1 MNIKKITTITAL
13 TIVTIIAA
21 IIVINIVAA
30 LFTTNGALNGIWMVS
45 LVAVLLVLGVM
56 SLDKAPNEDS
66 SHAPN

>member
-21 IIVINIVAA
+21 IIVITIIAA

-45 LVAVLLVLGVM
+45 LVAVLLVMGVM

>member
-1 MNIKKITTITAL
+1 MDIKKIATITAL
-13 TIVTIIAA
+13 SVVAVISA

-30 LFTTNGALNGIWMVS
+30 LFTTNGALNGVWMVS
-45 LVAVLLVLGVM
+45 LVTVLLVLGVM

>member
-21 IIVINIVAA
+21 IIVITIIAA

>member
-1 MNIKKITTITAL
+1 MDIKKIATITAL

>member
-45 LVAVLLVLGVM
+45 LVAVLLVMGVM